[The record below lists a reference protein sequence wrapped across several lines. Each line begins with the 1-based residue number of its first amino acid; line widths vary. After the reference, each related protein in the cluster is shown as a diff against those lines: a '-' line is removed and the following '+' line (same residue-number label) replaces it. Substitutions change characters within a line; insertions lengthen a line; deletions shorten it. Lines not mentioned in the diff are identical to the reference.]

1 MNIGNGIENLNQIFP
16 AQAAA
21 TSPRAAADS
30 QQEAQPADQA
40 QLSAAG
46 TQAAQLPADSDV
58 RLDKVAAIQN
68 AIASGTYQ
76 VPASAVAEKVV
87 SALLTLEK

>member
-1 MNIGNGIENLNQIFP
+1 MNIGKGIENLNQIFP

-46 TQAAQLPADSDV
+46 TQAAQSPADSDV

-68 AIASGTYQ
+68 ALAAGTYE

-87 SALLTLEK
+87 SALLAPEK